1 MISTIKYIFT
11 SLESESLT
19 LLAIM
24 LQLYKAINLSYK
36 GEQWENIRL
45 SLEPAEKLA
54 VEGITMKKRDAFL
67 FYTKLS
73 TFEAILWK
81 YISLIL
87 LQTTLSLI

>member
-1 MISTIKYIFT
+1 
-11 SLESESLT
+11 
-19 LLAIM
+19 M

-67 FYTKLS
+67 FCTKLS
-73 TFEAILWK
+73 TFEAILGEI
-81 YISLIL
+81 YFTNFITNNLVSNIIM
-87 LQTTLSLI
+87 TTSI